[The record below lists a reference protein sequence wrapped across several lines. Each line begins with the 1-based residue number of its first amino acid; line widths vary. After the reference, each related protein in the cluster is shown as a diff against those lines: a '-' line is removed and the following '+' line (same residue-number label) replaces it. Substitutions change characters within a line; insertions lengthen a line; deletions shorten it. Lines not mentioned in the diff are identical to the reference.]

1 MDILAIGKKVFDDE
15 IQELIKIKNKLDDN
29 FVKVINLIA
38 ESKGKLII
46 SGVGKSGLI
55 GQKISATLSS
65 TGTPSFFLN
74 PTEAYHGD
82 LGVVEKNDI
91 LLLISNSGESDE
103 VLKLIPFFKDN
114 GNKII
119 SFSGNPNSTLA
130 KNSDLNLNIGIEN
143 EACPLKLAPTS
154 STTATLVMGDALAV
168 GLMKIKNFKEM
179 NFAKFHPGGSLGK
192 QLLLK
197 VQDVM
202 KKDNLPVATP
212 ETSSKEI
219 ISIISQGML
228 GIVVVIENNK
238 ICGVI
243 TDGDIRRTMEK
254 QENNFFNL
262 VAKNMMSKN
271 PKIIPV
277 DLKIVEAKKIMH
289 QFKISSIP
297 VVDNKNKLVGIVQ
310 IHQLNF

>member
-1 MDILAIGKKVFDDE
+1 M
-15 IQELIKIKNKLDDN
+15 
-29 FVKVINLIA
+29 
-38 ESKGKLII
+38 
-46 SGVGKSGLI
+46 
-55 GQKISATLSS
+55 
-65 TGTPSFFLN
+65 
-74 PTEAYHGD
+74 
-82 LGVVEKNDI
+82 
-91 LLLISNSGESDE
+91 
-103 VLKLIPFFKDN
+103 
-114 GNKII
+114 
-119 SFSGNPNSTLA
+119 
-130 KNSDLNLNIGIEN
+130 
-143 EACPLKLAPTS
+143 
-154 STTATLVMGDALAV
+154 
-168 GLMKIKNFKEM
+168 
-179 NFAKFHPGGSLGK
+179 GK

>member
-1 MDILAIGKKVFDDE
+1 MNILTIGKKVFDDE

-38 ESKGKLII
+38 KSQGKLII

-55 GQKISATLSS
+55 GKKISATLSS

-143 EACPLKLAPTS
+143 EACPLKLATTS

-212 ETSSKEI
+212 KTSSKEI

>member
-1 MDILAIGKKVFDDE
+1 MNILTIGKKVFDDE

-38 ESKGKLII
+38 KSKGKLII

-55 GQKISATLSS
+55 GKKISATLSS

>member
-1 MDILAIGKKVFDDE
+1 MNILTIGKKVFDDE

-55 GQKISATLSS
+55 GKKISATLSS

>member
-1 MDILAIGKKVFDDE
+1 M
-15 IQELIKIKNKLDDN
+15 
-29 FVKVINLIA
+29 
-38 ESKGKLII
+38 
-46 SGVGKSGLI
+46 
-55 GQKISATLSS
+55 
-65 TGTPSFFLN
+65 
-74 PTEAYHGD
+74 
-82 LGVVEKNDI
+82 
-91 LLLISNSGESDE
+91 LISNSGESDE

>member
-1 MDILAIGKKVFDDE
+1 MNILTIGKKVFDDE

-38 ESKGKLII
+38 KSKGKLII

-55 GQKISATLSS
+55 GKKISATLSS

-212 ETSSKEI
+212 KTSSKEI

-262 VAKNMMSKN
+262 AAKNMMSKN